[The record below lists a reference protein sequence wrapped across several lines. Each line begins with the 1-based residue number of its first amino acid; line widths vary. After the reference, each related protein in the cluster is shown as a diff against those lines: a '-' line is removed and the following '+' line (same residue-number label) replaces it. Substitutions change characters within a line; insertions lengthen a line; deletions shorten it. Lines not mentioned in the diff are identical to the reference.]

1 MWMHRSDEE
10 QEAAEVLPR
19 ELAPGLDVTTFELF
33 YELEYREMLR
43 LAIGRVDERGRA
55 EELLQDAFERV
66 LSRWDRLRN
75 PGGYLRRVLVNAA
88 RSELRHRAVAR
99 RLSAERVTI
108 AEPADEDERLLA
120 ALARLTPRRR
130 TALVLRFFDDQSE
143 AETAR
148 LMRCRIGT
156 VKSLVSRGLTDLREV
171 ITP

>member
-1 MWMHRSDEE
+1 MQRSDEVRDGSE
-10 QEAAEVLPR
+10 SAVRGHASDAVRSFEV
-19 ELAPGLDVTTFELF
+19 F
-33 YELEYREMLR
+33 YESEYAGMLR
-43 LAIGRVDERGRA
+43 LAIGLVDERGRA
-55 EELLQDAFERV
+55 EELLQDSFERT

-99 RLSAERVTI
+99 RWNAEQVAASQPT
-108 AEPADEDERLLA
+108 DDDERLLA
-120 ALARLTPRRR
+120 ALGRLTPRRR

-148 LMRCRIGT
+148 LMRCRVGT

-171 ITP
+171 ITQ